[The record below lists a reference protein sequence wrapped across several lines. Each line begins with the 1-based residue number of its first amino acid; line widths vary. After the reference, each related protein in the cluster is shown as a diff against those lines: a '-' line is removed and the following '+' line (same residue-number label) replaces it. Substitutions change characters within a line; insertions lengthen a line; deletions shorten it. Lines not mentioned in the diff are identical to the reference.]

1 MKNEQ
6 FTSKQFSNKENWNW
20 FVLLGCIY
28 EKFVTSLYLDVGV
41 LNNLNVFI
49 FSVEVGQIYQQFQT
63 LKSHLYTLWLC
74 HKLTSKT
81 LITNHKTY
89 CIRVTTTP
97 HALDW
102 SFVSLLILFLA
113 ENSGRNKINKLGLS
127 CAKLSSSW
135 DWTLI

>member
-1 MKNEQ
+1 MNNEQ

-49 FSVEVGQIYQQFQT
+49 FSDEVGQIYQQFQT

-81 LITNHKTY
+81 LIS
-89 CIRVTTTP
+89 R
-97 HALDW
+97 
-102 SFVSLLILFLA
+102 LIA
-113 ENSGRNKINKLGLS
+113 
-127 CAKLSSSW
+127 
-135 DWTLI
+135 